1 LRKNGAKFNYLKME
15 GETMFVSKALSINS
29 KNHLEIGG
37 CDCVDLVNNYGTPLY
52 VLDESLIREN
62 CRLYKNAMDKYYD
75 GNGMV
80 LYASKA
86 LSTMAICK
94 IVDQEGL
101 GFDVVS
107 GGELY
112 TTMKAGV
119 SMDKIYFHGNNKTYE
134 ELEFA
139 ISNNIKRI
147 VVDNREEL
155 KTINEIAKKH
165 GKIADIS
172 FRIKPGIDAH
182 THDFVQ
188 TGQIDSKFGVALEN
202 GEAFEII
209 SEASKMNN
217 VKVVGVHCHIG
228 SQIFDLEPFRL
239 TAKVML
245 EFIVKIKND
254 LGLVIEELNL
264 GGGFGIKYTSE
275 DDPIEYDH
283 YIESVSKVVRSI
295 CEQKGMKLPFIVME
309 PGRSIVASAGITLYK
324 IGAIKDIKDVRTY
337 VSVDGG
343 MTDNP
348 RYALYQ
354 SKYDAVIANRAN
366 APRVKEVTIAGKCCE
381 SGDLLAKDIK
391 MPEMQ
396 VGDILA
402 MLATGAYNYSMSS
415 NYNRIPKPPIV
426 LVKNGKARVIVKRED
441 YDDIIRNDIIP
452 EDL

>member
-1 LRKNGAKFNYLKME
+1 
-15 GETMFVSKALSINS
+15 MFVSRALSVNS

-37 CDCVDLVNNYGTPLY
+37 CDCVELVNDYGTPLY
-52 VLDESLIREN
+52 VLDECLIREN
-62 CRLYKNAMDKYYD
+62 CRMYKNAMDKYYD

-134 ELEFA
+134 ELELA

-155 KTINEIAKKH
+155 KRINEIAEKH
-165 GKIADIS
+165 GKTANIS

-209 SEASKMNN
+209 SEASKMSN
-217 VKVVGVHCHIG
+217 VKVVGVH
-228 SQIFDLEPFRL
+228 
-239 TAKVML
+239 
-245 EFIVKIKND
+245 
-254 LGLVIEELNL
+254 
-264 GGGFGIKYTSE
+264 
-275 DDPIEYDH
+275 
-283 YIESVSKVVRSI
+283 
-295 CEQKGMKLPFIVME
+295 
-309 PGRSIVASAGITLYK
+309 
-324 IGAIKDIKDVRTY
+324 
-337 VSVDGG
+337 
-343 MTDNP
+343 
-348 RYALYQ
+348 
-354 SKYDAVIANRAN
+354 
-366 APRVKEVTIAGKCCE
+366 
-381 SGDLLAKDIK
+381 
-391 MPEMQ
+391 
-396 VGDILA
+396 
-402 MLATGAYNYSMSS
+402 
-415 NYNRIPKPPIV
+415 
-426 LVKNGKARVIVKRED
+426 
-441 YDDIIRNDIIP
+441 
-452 EDL
+452 